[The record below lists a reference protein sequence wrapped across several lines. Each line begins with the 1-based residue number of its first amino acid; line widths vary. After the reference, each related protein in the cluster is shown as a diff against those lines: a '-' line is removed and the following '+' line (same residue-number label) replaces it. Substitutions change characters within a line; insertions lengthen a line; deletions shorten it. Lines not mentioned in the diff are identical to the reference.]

1 MLEYKRHIKDVF
13 LVYYFGLLYIMEKNK
28 KLPSSTRKFIRKQKA
43 QIRRQVLNVKKQEE
57 MIAEIYSKLSGDTN
71 NTKRE
76 ETKKA
81 KEPKIKNH
89 NGKASK
95 KSVAPPKGVK
105 SKKLMAGIK
114 PIEKN
119 KSASHEN

>member
-28 KLPSSTRKFIRKQKA
+28 KLPSSTRKFIRRQKA
-43 QIRRQVLNVKKQEE
+43 QIRRQVLNVK
-57 MIAEIYSKLSGDTN
+57 IYSKLSGDTN